1 MDVMTPPALTRR
13 TVLAASSAVALGL
26 AAGAP
31 PAGAEPSSRALSR
44 LAELEATHDL
54 TIGVWAR
61 NLRTGAELAHRA
73 DTRFPMCSVFKTL
86 AVAAVLSGDLVS
98 PDPRVLRRPVH
109 IPPANVIDYSPF
121 VEECAARGVVPT
133 VEQLCE
139 ATLQLSDNTAANELM
154 ALTGGP
160 ASVTR
165 LARRLGDDTTRL
177 DRWEPELNSAEPDR
191 VTDTTSPRA
200 IGRSFTTLLTGRGLR
215 PRERERLTGWMLGN
229 QTSAARL
236 RAALPAGWT
245 LADKTGGGDYA
256 VNNDVGVAWAPDGT
270 PLALSVLV
278 RSDDPGAVRDDRV
291 VAEAGRV
298 CVEELGPR

>member
-26 AAGAP
+26 AAGGP
-31 PAGAEPSSRALSR
+31 SAGAETTSRGLAR
-44 LAELEATHDL
+44 LAELEAANDL

-86 AVAAVLSGDLVS
+86 AVATVLSGDLVS
-98 PDPRVLRRPVH
+98 PDPHVLRRPVH

-121 VEECAARGVVPT
+121 VQECAARGVVPT
-133 VEQLCE
+133 VGQLCE

-165 LARRLGDDTTRL
+165 LARRLGDDVTRL
-177 DRWEPELNSAEPDR
+177 DRWEPELNSAEPGR

-200 IGRSFTTLLTGRGLR
+200 IGRTVTTLLTGRGLT

-270 PLALSVLV
+270 PLALSVLT
-278 RSDDPGAVRDDRV
+278 RSEDPEAVRDDRV

-298 CVEELGPR
+298 CVEALSPR